1 MNNIKDD
8 LLIFHSSN
16 IYLPTRT
23 LFLTG
28 EICEDMFNE
37 FIRNIHALDATS
49 GPINIKIFSP
59 GGDINAGKAIYDAI
73 MGCKNL
79 TRGIAY
85 GEIASC
91 ATLILQA
98 FDERVMLP
106 NSTMMIHVGS
116 EGYGSA
122 HPRNLDNAVEQS
134 RRDESW
140 MMGIY
145 MERIKEIKRITKKQM
160 KDLLQ
165 FDTYLTADECL
176 ELNLIDRKGEVQ

>member
-1 MNNIKDD
+1 MNDIKDELMLFHTAD
-8 LLIFHSSN
+8 IFF
-16 IYLPTRT
+16 PTRT
-23 LFLTG
+23 LILSGEVNDEMFLS
-28 EICEDMFNE
+28 
-37 FIRNIHALDATS
+37 FIKNLHALDATS
-49 GPINIKIFSP
+49 GPINVKIFSH

-73 MGCKNL
+73 LGCKNL

-106 NSTMMIHVGS
+106 SSTMMIHVGA

-122 HPRNLDNAVEQS
+122 HPRNLDRAVEQS
-134 RRDESW
+134 RKDEDW
-140 MMGIY
+140 MNSIY
-145 MERIKEIKRITKKQM
+145 MEKIKEVKRITKKQM
-160 KDLLQ
+160 KDMLR